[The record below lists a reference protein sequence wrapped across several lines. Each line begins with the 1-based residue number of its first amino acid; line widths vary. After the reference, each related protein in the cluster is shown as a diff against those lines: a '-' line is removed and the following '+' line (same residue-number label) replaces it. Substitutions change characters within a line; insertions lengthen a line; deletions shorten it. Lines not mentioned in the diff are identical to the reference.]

1 MNVRFARTDKSPL
14 SLWWWTVDRW
24 SLALVLMLLAAGMVL
39 SLAASPAIARKFDLD
54 AYYFVVRHLIFL
66 GLAATVMLAVS
77 FLEPHRIRRLG
88 WTVLVVSFV
97 CIVLTLFMAP
107 SLKGARRWIE
117 LGVVAFQ
124 PSEFAKPA
132 FVIAV
137 AALLS
142 ARCRLQGFPGIG
154 LSVLIYGAFVV
165 VLARQPDIGQAAL
178 LTALLG
184 LLLFVGGIGWRVVAF
199 VAAAAAGGLF
209 WAYHSLPHVTERI
222 DAFLDPSANDTLQ
235 VDLARNAVVAGSW
248 FGRGPGAGHVKDAI
262 PDAHTDFVFAV
273 LAEEYGFVACIAIVA
288 LFVVLVLRAFAR
300 AIGETD
306 YFTQL
311 AATGL
316 AALIGIQAIVNM
328 GVVLQLMPAKGT
340 TLPFLSYGGSSM
352 VALGFTA
359 GLLLALTRRR
369 PRAAWRGEVW

>member
-1 MNVRFARTDKSPL
+1 MRFARTDKSRL
-14 SLWWWTVDRW
+14 SLWWWSVDRW
-24 SLALVLMLLAAGMVL
+24 SLAVVLVLLAAGMVL
-39 SLAASPAIARKFDLD
+39 SLAASPAIARKLDLD
-54 AYYFVVRHLIFL
+54 AYHFVIRHLAFL
-66 GLAATVMLAVS
+66 GIAVTVMVAVS
-77 FLEPHRIRRLG
+77 FLEPPRIRRLG
-88 WTVLVVSFV
+88 WAVLAISFV
-97 CIVLTLFMAP
+97 CILLTLFMAP
-107 SLKGARRWIE
+107 SLKGARRWID
-117 LGVVAFQ
+117 LGPLAFQ

-154 LSVLIYGAFVV
+154 LSLLIYAAFAA

-178 LTALLG
+178 LTALLA
-184 LLLFVGGIGWRVVAF
+184 LLLFVGGIGWRAVAL
-199 VAAAAAGGLF
+199 VAVIAAGGLF

-222 DAFLDPSANDTLQ
+222 DAFLDPSTNDTLQ
-235 VDLARNAVVAGSW
+235 VDRARDAMIAGNW
-248 FGRGPGAGHVKDAI
+248 FGRGPGGGHIKDSI
-262 PDAHTDFVFAV
+262 PDAHTDFIFAV

-288 LFVVLVLRAFAR
+288 LFAVLVLRGFAR
-300 AIGETD
+300 ALIETD

-328 GVVLQLMPAKGT
+328 SVALQLMPAKGT

-352 VALGFTA
+352 LALGFTT